1 MIENRFAIILGEKKL
16 DRRDIV
22 RMTGLD
28 NHTVNKIYK
37 SETTRIELSTLDKL
51 CFALE
56 CQPNDI
62 FRYVAEK

>member
-1 MIENRFAIILGEKKL
+1 MIENRFAKLLAQKKL

-22 RMTGLD
+22 KMTGLD

-37 SETTRIELSTLDKL
+37 NQTNKISFNTLDKL

-56 CQPNDI
+56 CDTNDI
-62 FRYVAEK
+62 FRYVGD

>member
-1 MIENRFAIILGEKKL
+1 MIENRFAILLGARKL
-16 DRRDIV
+16 DKTDIV

-37 SETTRIELSTLDKL
+37 NQTKRITFDTLNKL

-56 CQPNDI
+56 CSTDDI
-62 FRYVAEK
+62 FRYIPD